1 MRYNVFMVNDNF
13 LLLSIVNMKL
23 RDNYSDLSSLCEEEG
38 FDEEEV
44 VNRLA
49 EIGYVYN
56 EEENAFKPL

>member
-1 MRYNVFMVNDNF
+1 MRYNVFMINDNF

>member
-1 MRYNVFMVNDNF
+1 MVNDNF

-49 EIGYVYN
+49 EIGYCYDGKT
-56 EEENAFKPL
+56 NAFKPL

>member
-1 MRYNVFMVNDNF
+1 MVNDNF